1 MNKKKVLFIMP
12 SMFIGGAE
20 RSLLGL
26 LDSFDYDR
34 YDVDLFLYRHEGE
47 FLNLIPDNVRVLP
60 EKKQY
65 KTFDVP
71 ISGLL
76 KSSLFAF
83 GFSRII
89 GKISQKLHSIV
100 SKEPS
105 GVWMSMQYI
114 SKSLQWLLP
123 KIEGKYDCAVSFL
136 GIPDVLLNKVNADV
150 KIAWNHTDYT
160 ILNPNH
166 KYDRKLYSKL
176 DYIASVS
183 ENCTKQFLSVYP
195 EFEEKA
201 ITVENILSERILNKQ
216 AEEKVSDFEGN
227 EIRLLSIGRFSYA
240 KNFDNVPEICKI
252 IKNSVLNVKW
262 YLIGY
267 GGDEPIIREKIKEY
281 GMENDV
287 IILGKKVNPY
297 PYIKACD
304 LYVQP
309 SRYEGKCVTVR
320 EAQILHKPVV
330 ITNYATSGSQ
340 LTDGFD
346 GVVVPMDNQ
355 GCAEGIIKVLND
367 EELMKTL
374 SENTKKVDYTN
385 SKEVEKIY
393 AFINSFK

>member
-83 GFSRII
+83 GFSRVI
-89 GKISQKLHSIV
+89 GKISQKLHSIF

-216 AEEKVSDFEGN
+216 AEEKVSDFKGN

-240 KNFDNVPEICKI
+240 KNFDNVPDICKI
-252 IKNSVLNVKW
+252 IKNSGLNVKW

-385 SKEVEKIY
+385 SKEVEKLYSIMGD
-393 AFINSFK
+393 

>member
-47 FLNLIPDNVRVLP
+47 FLTLIPDNVRVLP

-195 EFEEKA
+195 EFEKKA
-201 ITVENILSERILNKQ
+201 ITVENILSERLLNNQ
-216 AEEKVSDFEGN
+216 AEEKTADFKKEN
-227 EIRLLSIGRFSYA
+227 EIRLLSIGRFSDA

-252 IKNSVLNVKW
+252 IKESGLNVKW

-309 SRYEGKCVTVR
+309 SRYEGNCVSVH

-367 EELMKTL
+367 E
-374 SENTKKVDYTN
+374 
-385 SKEVEKIY
+385 
-393 AFINSFK
+393 